1 LVLLVDAE
9 PPQVPKLKA
18 VFVRTAQRQDGRFSL
33 GLWLRNSALRS
44 LFAFLCESLVSET
57 RASAPSLASE
67 ILLARLAAWR
77 HLLRGEQLPLTELR
91 GLVGELLVFKSCL
104 AIWSPTEVA
113 QGWLGPLDG
122 PQDFVLPSLR
132 IEVKAV
138 VPDATTVT
146 VTSADQLDV
155 DVRTNLAIVTLASLI
170 PGEEGVTLTGLV
182 EELRDELGSTG
193 ALPVLESRLAAT
205 GADLSGADAISFRVD
220 EIRFFDVVGDFP
232 RIRRSDLPKGVAGV
246 RYDLH
251 IGACLPYATSLA
263 NSP

>member
-1 LVLLVDAE
+1 MPTVEQLWEELEASFELGGAKRVDEVHPCDLYAALDAEGRPGLVLLVDAE

-77 HLLRGEQLPLTELR
+77 HLLRGEQLPLT
-91 GLVGELLVFKSCL
+91 
-104 AIWSPTEVA
+104 
-113 QGWLGPLDG
+113 
-122 PQDFVLPSLR
+122 
-132 IEVKAV
+132 
-138 VPDATTVT
+138 ATTVT